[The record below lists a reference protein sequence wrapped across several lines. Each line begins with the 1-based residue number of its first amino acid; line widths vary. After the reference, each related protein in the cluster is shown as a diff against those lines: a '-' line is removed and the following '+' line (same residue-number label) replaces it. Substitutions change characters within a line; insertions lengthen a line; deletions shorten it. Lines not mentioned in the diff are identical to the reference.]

1 MNQLEEAI
9 TEFLEELSARGF
21 EPLFARCSGTIR
33 FEMTEGRSGERLAV
47 NIDHGRIEVSREEL
61 AADSVVRGDR
71 AVLNDLISGRRR
83 VAAILRGELE
93 IEGDLGLPMALQ
105 RLFPGPQGVESRGR
119 RER

>member
-1 MNQLEEAI
+1 MNQQEAI

-21 EPLFARCSGTIR
+21 EPLLARCSGTIR
-33 FEMTEGRSGERLAV
+33 FDVTGGRSVEHLAV
-47 NIDHGRIEVSREEL
+47 SIDRGRIEVSREEL

-71 AVLNDLISGRRR
+71 AVLNDLMSGRKNA

-105 RLFPGPQGVESRGR
+105 RLFPGPEGVESRGG